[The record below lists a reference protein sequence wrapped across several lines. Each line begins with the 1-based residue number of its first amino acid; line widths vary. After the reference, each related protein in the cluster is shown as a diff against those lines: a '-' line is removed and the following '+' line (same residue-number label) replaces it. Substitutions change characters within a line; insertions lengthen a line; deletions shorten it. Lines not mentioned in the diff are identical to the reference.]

1 MVDLYPH
8 YQIRNIM
15 PLKSLA
21 FLCAV
26 LLLTACAVSDGQ
38 SSQAERISVYKSD
51 GSRQCGS
58 GSGVSAQEML
68 RELDGMKVYAARAD
82 VLHGVAFPAVC
93 GGGTPNINVYVIDAK
108 NLKKAQQRGFHLL
121 QNKGFGV
128 F

>member
-1 MVDLYPH
+1 MS
-8 YQIRNIM
+8 
-15 PLKSLA
+15 LKYLA
-21 FLCAV
+21 FLCTT
-26 LLLTACAVSDGQ
+26 LLLAACAVSDSQ

-68 RELDGMKVYAARAD
+68 SELDGIKVYAARAD

-93 GGGTPNINVYVIDAK
+93 GGGTPNINVYVIDSK

>member
-1 MVDLYPH
+1 M
-8 YQIRNIM
+8 M

-21 FLCAV
+21 CLCVAP
-26 LLLTACAVSDGQ
+26 LLSACAVSDGKP
-38 SSQAERISVYKSD
+38 SQAERISVYKSD